1 MKKKMPLFNFVIA
14 WYWLSVLPWPQNR
27 LLNLWL
33 IFHSGSS
40 KTVSHLSPVMTTLS
54 PTREKVN
61 GRSPITPTSNLK
73 LLTRIASMEESFSS
87 KKMLFHNK
95 GIGIKLNEN
104 SVVLK
109 SHVTQTKSRQKTKL
123 QRYNSDSVT
132 TGQAS
137 GKAASASRAVLKKH
151 CSTDDHSK
159 VVGGLG
165 HLAPLDEIITRPTES
180 SRKDKS
186 LGLLSEK

>member
-1 MKKKMPLFNFVIA
+1 
-14 WYWLSVLPWPQNR
+14 
-27 LLNLWL
+27 
-33 IFHSGSS
+33 
-40 KTVSHLSPVMTTLS
+40 
-54 PTREKVN
+54 
-61 GRSPITPTSNLK
+61 
-73 LLTRIASMEESFSS
+73 
-87 KKMLFHNK
+87 MLFHNK